1 MSVIVVDNFENIV
14 NIKKILRVIIIDD
27 KGHFE
32 NTKVSIDSVLQISK
46 DISISVFTKCNKY
59 DYDVDILEIKPKE
72 NILSNINDLLLEK
85 TENFFCILY
94 AGDVLLNSFNDVL
107 SNCMEDYDSVGAII
121 FDDYLV
127 TEDTYNYKPNFSPDL
142 YLEFDYINNGV
153 FINRS
158 AFNSIGGF
166 NIEYPH
172 NFIRDVL
179 FRLFFNDYSFVKE
192 DQVGFRFNHVT
203 GIDFNENKLLLEDI
217 LSNQN
222 IEFEIINSNNIL
234 KPIYDTQNKKASIII
249 PFKDQADVTK
259 TCVESILEKTE
270 YDNYEIIL
278 INNNSSDKKTFDF
291 IEYISKNQK
300 VNCYDYQEPF
310 NWSKINNFG
319 ASVSSGDVLIF
330 LNNDTE
336 VISKEWL
343 QLLIGD
349 AIQERVG
356 VVGPKLFYPDNTI
369 QHAGVVIGLNSL
381 AAHLFAG
388 NNEEDI
394 PDLYKLYRRNVSSV
408 TGACLAIDKKLFY
421 EVHGFNE
428 RFEVSFSDIEICLRL
443 LEKGYDNIFNPDSKL
458 FHHEMKTRSNKEFRE
473 IDRLLGYASFKY
485 YFENGDPYF
494 NTNYSLNHS
503 DKLTLKQPGEV
514 PGFKNYWDN
523 WSKNR
528 NNRVNKIHSI
538 IKKNYDGSVVY
549 YDYSNDDLINNGILM
564 DNFFKNPYLSL
575 DELLWFIPSFKYV
588 TEDILYNLFMLPNF
602 LSEIEGSNNILV
614 LDNINQKSEVTKYI
628 ETNFP
633 NMKFKI
639 VSNLDNISEVNAAF
653 CLDWKTAYKL
663 LKFNKCESKFYILDD
678 DYVGENNLLKNQSY
692 HFNFIGISNSQ
703 NVISK
708 YGEFNNSV
716 KYISPS
722 VNENCYFFDK
732 NIDKINRS
740 VFFHAE
746 NLSDNEFLIAVEIL
760 KIVKEYFG
768 KGIKIFVEG
777 KEFDSSK
784 YGLDDVVVNLGIIK
798 SSCELSKYYKQSLVV
813 LNLVNSSNIIYK
825 ILNSMACGCVNITPF
840 NDNLP
845 IFLRDSENIIF
856 TKNSITCIAEDVIRI
871 LHDVNLRE
879 KLVNNG
885 LKLINQLS
893 DENNLHELVNFI
905 KHPNISFY
913 DDFSD
918 NNGPVEIIISK
929 DVESKSDESINI
941 INKLKYE
948 NNHYQNNER
957 MFKLLNK
964 RNIDEINR
972 LNKELQEYKSKNKH
986 PFIKKILK

>member
-142 YLEFDYINNGV
+142 YLEFDYINKGV

-192 DQVGFRFNHVT
+192 DKVGFRFNHVT

-234 KPIYDTQNKKASIII
+234 KPIYNTQNKKASIII

-259 TCVESILEKTE
+259 TCVDSILEKTE

-278 INNNSSDKKTFDF
+278 INNNSLDKKTFEF
-291 IEYISKNQK
+291 IEQISKNQK
-300 VNCYDYQEPF
+300 VNCYDYQKPF

-319 ASVSSGDVLIF
+319 ASLSSGDVLIF

-388 NNEEDI
+388 NDEDDI

-408 TGACLAIDKKLFY
+408 TGACLA
-421 EVHGFNE
+421 
-428 RFEVSFSDIEICLRL
+428 RL

-503 DKLTLKQPGEV
+503 DKLILKQPGEV

-538 IKKNYDGSVVY
+538 IKKNYGGSVVY

-639 VSNLDNISEVNAAF
+639 VSNLDIISEVNAAF

-732 NIDKINRS
+732 NVDKINRS

-777 KEFDSSK
+777 KE
-784 YGLDDVVVNLGIIK
+784 
-798 SSCELSKYYKQSLVV
+798 
-813 LNLVNSSNIIYK
+813 K

-972 LNKELQEYKSKNKH
+972 LNKELQEYKSKNKQ